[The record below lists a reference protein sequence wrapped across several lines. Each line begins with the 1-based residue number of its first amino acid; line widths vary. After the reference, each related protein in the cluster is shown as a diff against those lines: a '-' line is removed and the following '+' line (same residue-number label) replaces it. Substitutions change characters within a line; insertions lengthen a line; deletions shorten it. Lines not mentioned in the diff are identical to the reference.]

1 MRILQGCSAALRPC
15 TERCREQAVGLE
27 SHTAADGS
35 SLPSD
40 SSSPPARGA
49 GSRRPGAAQPC
60 CRTRLA
66 PGPGEPGARRLCSAA
81 CVLNHRSV
89 PAMNGAFLHQPGASS
104 TPAQRSQGWMGTA
117 IPIPPLVCGCPG
129 TAPVLAQGSGHKG
142 PPARDGQDLG
152 RRPLAGAGSQGNGAG
167 QQAQSGP
174 SPPMP
179 KGCPPRARDC
189 PSCTRDW
196 ADTAEAAAAKWE

>member
-1 MRILQGCSAALRPC
+1 
-15 TERCREQAVGLE
+15 
-27 SHTAADGS
+27 
-35 SLPSD
+35 
-40 SSSPPARGA
+40 
-49 GSRRPGAAQPC
+49 
-60 CRTRLA
+60 
-66 PGPGEPGARRLCSAA
+66 
-81 CVLNHRSV
+81 
-89 PAMNGAFLHQPGASS
+89 
-104 TPAQRSQGWMGTA
+104 MGTA
-117 IPIPPLVCGCPG
+117 SPVPPLVCGCSG

-152 RRPLAGAGSQGNGAG
+152 RRPLAGAGSQGNGTG
-167 QQAQSGP
+167 QQAQLGP